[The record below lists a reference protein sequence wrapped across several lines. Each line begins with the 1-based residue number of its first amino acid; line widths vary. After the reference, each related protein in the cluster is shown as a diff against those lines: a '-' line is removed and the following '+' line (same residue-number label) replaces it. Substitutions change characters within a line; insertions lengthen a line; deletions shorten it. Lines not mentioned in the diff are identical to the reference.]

1 MFYKTAILILFL
13 IKNIQLYK
21 KLLYICSQNIIKM
34 SQSAYTIRLDSDL
47 KNRFDALCEGF
58 GMSASTA
65 FNIFIRTVIRK
76 RKIPFE
82 IELSEKDAIHEE
94 GRRAFLEIRKMAEH
108 GDFPDLSLDE
118 INEEIRLAREEN

>member
-1 MFYKTAILILFL
+1 
-13 IKNIQLYK
+13 
-21 KLLYICSQNIIKM
+21 M

-65 FNIFIRTVIRK
+65 FNIFVRTVVRK

-82 IELSEKDAIHEE
+82 IEMSEKDESFE
-94 GRRAFLEIRKMAEH
+94 KGRQAFLKIRKQAES
-108 GDFPDLSLDE
+108 GRFPDMTLDE
-118 INEEIRLAREEN
+118 INEETRLAR

>member
-1 MFYKTAILILFL
+1 M
-13 IKNIQLYK
+13 
-21 KLLYICSQNIIKM
+21 LYICSQNIIKM

-47 KNRFDALCEGF
+47 KNRFDTLCEDF
-58 GMSASTA
+58 GMSATTA

-82 IELSEKDAIHEE
+82 IEISEKDAIHED
-94 GRRAFLEIRKMAEH
+94 GRRAFLEIRKMAEQ
-108 GDFPDLSLDE
+108 GAFPDLSLDE